1 MKLNGHKKDTVEQN
15 NTEIILSDQELR
27 KLQLDLLEMLIEV
40 DRICRKYQIA
50 YSLDGGSLLGAVR
63 HGGFIPWDDDVDVI
77 MRRKEY
83 QRFYK
88 ACKRELDQKRFTL
101 QEYRTDKNYRWG
113 YAKLRRKG
121 TEFVRL
127 GQEHMQ
133 STRGIFLDIFVVDNV
148 PDGYILRRLHYMAC
162 YVIRK
167 LLYSELGMKAA
178 SSGLKR
184 KWFGCLY
191 RIVPRDTIFSWR
203 NRIAGRC
210 NRKRT
215 TLVSHMTYPY
225 PHGKYGMPAECFDE
239 MMDMQF
245 EGYSFRVFKE

>member
-1 MKLNGHKKDTVEQN
+1 M
-15 NTEIILSDQELR
+15 
-27 KLQLDLLEMLIEV
+27 
-40 DRICRKYQIA
+40 
-50 YSLDGGSLLGAVR
+50 R

-191 RIVPRDTIFSWR
+191 RIVPRDTIFSM
-203 NRIAGRC
+203 RIRIC
-210 NRKRT
+210 
-215 TLVSHMTYPY
+215 HMTDQCCPF
-225 PHGKYGMPAECFDE
+225 PVTPSGNSIPPGKYGISWN
-239 MMDMQF
+239 
-245 EGYSFRVFKE
+245 YTI